1 LQAENVQNMHMKIEL
16 CESGQIKYLYKL
28 DKGISSIK
36 GGIKVLED
44 LDYPAEIINSTRV
57 IINSE

>member
-1 LQAENVQNMHMKIEL
+1 MKIEL
-16 CESGQIKYLYKL
+16 CENGENGKNGEIKYLYKL
-28 DKGISSIK
+28 NKGISSIK

-44 LDYPAEIINSTRV
+44 LDYPDEIINSTRV